1 MERYLNGRRLVLR
14 LLTIC
19 RGQKKK
25 SSSIMKGGLMPMDI
39 LTTSF
44 KIIYFGLGII
54 EKIISIKNNN
64 RPKSDKN

>member
-1 MERYLNGRRLVLR
+1 
-14 LLTIC
+14 
-19 RGQKKK
+19 
-25 SSSIMKGGLMPMDI
+25 MKGGLMPMDI